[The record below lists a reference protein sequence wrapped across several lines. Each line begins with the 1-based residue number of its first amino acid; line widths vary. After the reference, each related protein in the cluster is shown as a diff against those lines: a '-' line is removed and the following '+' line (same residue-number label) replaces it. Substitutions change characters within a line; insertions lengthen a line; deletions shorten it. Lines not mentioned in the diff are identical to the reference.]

1 MKKKI
6 LSHEKR
12 NALLKLIV
20 SLLFYETMKT
30 IYVKYVQCKMKNM
43 EKKKKRNALMNL
55 LVTLYMK
62 YEKYDKMIWIQRK
75 Q

>member
-6 LSHEKR
+6 LSHE
-12 NALLKLIV
+12 
-20 SLLFYETMKT
+20 
-30 IYVKYVQCKMKNM
+30 
-43 EKKKKRNALMNL
+43 KRNALMNL

-75 Q
+75 